1 MWNSSWRINGSSF
14 AKCQV
19 TLLRFCLFDLY
30 LTCFPGSSVKKNI
43 NSSPK
48 FLSHVLSRPVMSIF
62 STPWTVA
69 HQAPLP
75 MGILQTRILE
85 WVAMPSYRRSSQ
97 PRDWIQLSPHCRRI
111 LYHLSH
117 WGSPRIL
124 EGVAYPF
131 SRESSRSRNWTRV
144 SCIAGGFFTVW
155 DTREA

>member
-1 MWNSSWRINGSSF
+1 
-14 AKCQV
+14 
-19 TLLRFCLFDLY
+19 
-30 LTCFPGSSVKKNI
+30 
-43 NSSPK
+43 
-48 FLSHVLSRPVMSIF
+48 
-62 STPWTVA
+62 
-69 HQAPLP
+69 

-144 SCIAGGFFTVW
+144 SCIAGGFFTSW
-155 DTREA
+155 TTREALAWHKRHLLAWSPMPFQHGSFSAFCWVWLSYRLFAEQARSLAWWSWMHDFSPLCVSYFIFCHW